1 MGINSAV
8 CEFNTSVRT
17 HEEKGKRFR
26 NSFDLRF
33 RNSFQIHIAYR
44 DKLYTNEQSLRGKGV
59 GIPFPCVLTEK
70 STGVNPLN
78 FTTPP
83 LALSSA
89 TLQSQSLKT
98 ELFKLSHPKPA
109 PAPLHVHHH
118 HYR

>member
-1 MGINSAV
+1 MLFASLIHQL
-8 CEFNTSVRT
+8 EPMKKR
-17 HEEKGKRFR
+17 EKG
-26 NSFDLRF
+26 SGTHLRF

-70 STGVNPLN
+70 ITGVNPLN

-89 TLQSQSLKT
+89 TLQSQSLKS

-109 PAPLHVHHH
+109 PAPLHVYHH